1 MACGILVPQ
10 QEMNPCPNEPMPR
23 EVEAAWSLNPWTAR
37 EVPPPLSVKNVS
49 LCLNCLN
56 KQYDLG

>member
-49 LCLNCLN
+49 L
-56 KQYDLG
+56 